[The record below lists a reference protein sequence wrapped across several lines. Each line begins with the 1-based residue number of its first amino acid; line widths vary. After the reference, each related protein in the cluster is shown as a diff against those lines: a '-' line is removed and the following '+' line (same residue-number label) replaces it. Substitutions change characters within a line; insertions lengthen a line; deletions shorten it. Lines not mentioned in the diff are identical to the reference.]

1 MPSRRLQD
9 LHPIVAGMCRTFQ
22 ALCKDKGI
30 DVRITST
37 LRTEAEQLALFAQG
51 RKSLREVNALRAE
64 AGLPPITEKENKLR
78 VTNSLTSLHQFG
90 CAFDVVLTPLHPPL
104 DKGGTKEGLNPPL
117 DKGGH
122 GGLYPL
128 SKGRMEGGVTYDIK
142 ADINKNQIPDYE
154 ELGRIGESVGLTWGG
169 RFKFRDY
176 CHFQYTGGLTL
187 AELRG
192 GSAPCHIGGRA
203 PADKEER

>member
-9 LHPIVAGMCRTFQ
+9 LHPIVAGLCRTFL
-22 ALCKDKGI
+22 ALCKERGI

-64 AGLPPITEKENKLR
+64 AGLPPFTEKENKLR

-90 CAFDVVLTPLHPPL
+90 CAFDCVIM
-104 DKGGTKEGLNPPL
+104 GGASPAPAW
-117 DKGGH
+117 
-122 GGLYPL
+122 
-128 SKGRMEGGVTYDIK
+128 DIE
-142 ADINKNQIPDYE
+142 ADINENQIPDYE
-154 ELGRIGESVGLTWGG
+154 EIGRIGESVGLAWGG

-176 CHFQYTGGLTL
+176 CHFEYTGGLTL
-187 AELRG
+187 AELRAG
-192 GSAPCHIGGRA
+192 KRPTGQYARGTQGPLAKGKRRRDDS
-203 PADKEER
+203 D

>member
-9 LHPIVAGMCRTFQ
+9 LHSILAGMCRTFL
-22 ALCKDKGI
+22 ALCKEKGI
-30 DVRITST
+30 DVRITCT

-64 AGLPPITEKENKLR
+64 AGLSPLTEKENKLR

-90 CAFDVVLTPLHPPL
+90 CAFDAMIIGP
-104 DKGGTKEGLNPPL
+104 D
-117 DKGGH
+117 
-122 GGLYPL
+122 
-128 SKGRMEGGVTYDIK
+128 SKPTWNIK

-154 ELGRIGESVGLTWGG
+154 EIGRIGESVGLTWGG
-169 RFKFRDY
+169 RFKSRDY

-187 AELRG
+187 AELRAG
-192 GSAPCHIGGRA
+192 KRPNEKGAYV
-203 PADKEER
+203 